1 MTNHTAWKVLI
12 VYAEGKDPAMT
23 FFFPRDGKNE
33 RTLKKKKE
41 RKGKKKH
48 LCELAIE
55 ITLSTPVHVCAAPGR
70 VHHNTV
76 FLYLRK
82 FY

>member
-1 MTNHTAWKVLI
+1 MKSINRLCRR
-12 VYAEGKDPAMT
+12 EGSSYDI

>member
-1 MTNHTAWKVLI
+1 MKEH
-12 VYAEGKDPAMT
+12 
-23 FFFPRDGKNE
+23 
-33 RTLKKKKE
+33 LKKKE
-41 RKGKKKH
+41 IKGKKKH